1 MKYNKKYKYDSSIR
15 SLAIFFLPSLCVFL
29 YVYMFVLSSMVI
41 LFFAVCGMASNTDE
55 AISEVSLVIA
65 FFIMIRTE
73 YVILRRP
80 VMRVKV
86 LLMSKEELHGMTW
99 GHVCI
104 LNSLASFRNQHWRNG
119 DMLLDKLHWLPK
131 DIIKRRFPIYVGL
144 SATLFLISCGF
155 GTRKIYF
162 LILNKYFLH

>member
-1 MKYNKKYKYDSSIR
+1 
-15 SLAIFFLPSLCVFL
+15 
-29 YVYMFVLSSMVI
+29 MFVLSSMVI

-104 LNSLASFRNQHWRNG
+104 LNSLASSFRNQR
-119 DMLLDKLHWLPK
+119 
-131 DIIKRRFPIYVGL
+131 
-144 SATLFLISCGF
+144 
-155 GTRKIYF
+155 
-162 LILNKYFLH
+162 